1 MAETLTDPLAIEVQR
16 VLVTAG
22 VPLTVEE
29 IRARLGTWHHGH
41 FAYGDVYNRLARLRT
56 LGLCESMAMQASMG
70 QRVRWYFAR

>member
-29 IRARLGTWHHGH
+29 IRARLADWHHGH
-41 FAYGDVYNRLARLRT
+41 FAYGDVYNRLAKLRI
-56 LGLCESMAMQASMG
+56 LGLADSMTMQAQMG
-70 QRVRWYFAR
+70 QRVRWYYAA